1 VARLGRVRIDK
12 AETVTPTNRKLIGHL
27 SDDPD
32 FRKDEA
38 ALMALG
44 YRLLGTLADAQDA
57 VQETYVRW
65 YSLDREERQGICV
78 PLAWKRTTLT
88 RICFDRLKSSQYKRE
103 VYVGEWLPEPVQGGE
118 FWGLASNPAAN
129 AGLETSESVSESI
142 SMALMIVLD
151 KMTPPER
158 VSFILHDVFQY
169 TFEEIAEIIGRTPQA
184 CRQLAF
190 SARKRLGNRA
200 RRQSSREEHA
210 RLNEAFRAAWQTG
223 NVTALI
229 ALLDSDAEAITDGGG
244 KTAAATEPLIGSHA
258 IAEFFA
264 GIFERQPDLQVEIA
278 TVNGEPGLIG
288 MAGDQIISVISTSV
302 RNGVIHNIW
311 AMRNPD
317 KLRAWFKG
325 N

>member
-1 VARLGRVRIDK
+1 
-12 AETVTPTNRKLIGHL
+12 VTPTNRKLIGHP
-27 SDDPD
+27 SDDPE

-38 ALMALG
+38 ALMGLG
-44 YRLLGTLADAQDA
+44 YRLLGTVADAQDA

-65 YSLDREERQGICV
+65 YSLGRDERQGISV

-88 RICFDRLKSSQYKRE
+88 RICFDRLKSSQSKRE
-103 VYVGEWLPEPVQGGE
+103 VYVGEWLPEPVQGSE
-118 FWGLASNPAAN
+118 FWGLASTPTGH
-129 AGLETSESVSESI
+129 AGSGTSESVSESI
-142 SMALMIVLD
+142 SMALMVVLD

-190 SARKRLGNRA
+190 SARKRLGNQA
-200 RRQSSREEHA
+200 RRQSTWEEHA

-223 NVTALI
+223 NVAALI
-229 ALLDSDAEAITDGGG
+229 ALLDGDADAITDGGG

-264 GIFERQPDLQVEIA
+264 GIFARQPDLQVEIA

-288 MAGDQIISVISTSV
+288 MAGDQIISVVSMSV
-302 RNGVIHNIW
+302 RKGLIHNIW
-311 AMRNPD
+311 AVRNPD
-317 KLRAWFKG
+317 KLRAWVKDG
-325 N
+325 